1 MAQLPLA
8 YLESTKETQKNKFK
22 FVDKSEQNT
31 INITDNKYHWHYHSK
46 KKKKSTIN
54 IGNESIII
62 TVINTKGLLI

>member
-46 KKKKSTIN
+46 KKKSTIN